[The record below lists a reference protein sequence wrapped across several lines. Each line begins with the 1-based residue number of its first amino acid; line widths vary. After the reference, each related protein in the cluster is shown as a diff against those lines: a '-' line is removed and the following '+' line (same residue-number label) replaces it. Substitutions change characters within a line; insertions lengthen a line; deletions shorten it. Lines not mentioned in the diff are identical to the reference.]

1 MRGASIG
8 LLVIGIVVAIVGLV
22 NHYVMHANPIGHTS
36 TILIAVG
43 AVLFVIGVI
52 MMAMGGRS
60 SAAS

>member
-8 LLVIGIVVAIVGLV
+8 LLVIGIIVAILGLA
-22 NHYVMHANPIGHTS
+22 NHYVMKANPIAHTS

-52 MMAMGGRS
+52 MMAMGGRG

>member
-8 LLVIGIVVAIVGLV
+8 LLVIGIVVAIVGLA
-22 NHYVMHANPIGHTS
+22 NHYVMHSNPIPHTS
-36 TILIAVG
+36 TILLAVG
-43 AVLFVIGVI
+43 AVLFVVGVI